1 MGKVNS
7 FEELNIWIESR
18 SFNQKL
24 YKISNNGLF
33 DKDYDLKRQIRRAS
47 ISVSSNIAE
56 GFERNTDKEFIQFL
70 YYAKGSAGEIRSQLF
85 LSLDL
90 NYIKKNDFDELYKQI
105 IEISRMISGM
115 IKYLKK
121 SIKNK

>member
-18 SFNQKL
+18 SFNEKL

-70 YYAKGSAGEIRSQLF
+70 YYAKGSAGEVRSQLF

-90 NYIKKNDFDELYKQI
+90 NYIKKDDFDKLYNQI
-105 IEISRMISGM
+105 TGISKMISGM

-121 SIKNK
+121 SNNNK

>member
-1 MGKVNS
+1 
-7 FEELNIWIESR
+7 
-18 SFNQKL
+18 
-24 YKISNNGLF
+24 
-33 DKDYDLKRQIRRAS
+33 
-47 ISVSSNIAE
+47 
-56 GFERNTDKEFIQFL
+56 
-70 YYAKGSAGEIRSQLF
+70 LF

-105 IEISRMISGM
+105 IEIARMISGM